1 MSTAVHNEMAQFA
14 YQHVQKAVKS
24 PANSSEFRTLAR
36 SFPSMLQAS
45 GLGAAIAFLYA
56 KGKFPHKALYQ
67 LIDTWTRNRFCSA
80 DTKTELAQRISSL
93 SSQEYR
99 LYTVEVMNLCLW
111 VKRFAE
117 GMVEADGEN
126 QSS

>member
-1 MSTAVHNEMAQFA
+1 MKWRRLLTNTSKKQL
-14 YQHVQKAVKS
+14 KI
-24 PANSSEFRTLAR
+24 RTIPPR
-36 SFPSMLQAS
+36 F
-45 GLGAAIAFLYA
+45 
-56 KGKFPHKALYQ
+56 ALYQ
-67 LIDTWTRNRFCSA
+67 LIDTWTRNRFCPA